1 MNTFVIYL
9 NDGTQHEVTSNET
22 LEAFTLSV
30 IADKRV
36 DEVGQKMWHV
46 FADKLDDFYDN
57 EAKALEAY
65 NNLIE
70 HRANVRL
77 YWEVSDSSG
86 ATIEEDYI
94 KGQGE
99 YPD

>member
-9 NDGTQHEVTSNET
+9 PGETRHEITSNET
-22 LEAFTLSV
+22 LEAFT
-30 IADKRV
+30 KRITEQIEV

-46 FADKLDDFYDN
+46 FADRLDDFYPT
-57 EAKALEAY
+57 EAEALVAY
-65 NNLIE
+65 DNLIE

-77 YWEVSDSSG
+77 YWEVSDSGG
-86 ATIEEDYI
+86 ATLEEDYI